1 MATPLVRWGVHPNS
15 ITLAAIPLSAAAAL
29 CTTNNWNR
37 LALALA
43 LAAAFMDFLDGEVAR
58 IRSMAS
64 AYGNYLEAVVDRV
77 VDGLLLMGFLHS
89 HTLAAGLALMMGNLV
104 SYSKARLG
112 LVMHVDNSDWPGWG
126 DRSDRIVV
134 LLLAVAFGPTSAFTT
149 FFLWLLVAMSVTGC
163 VQRVRHARERIERAG
178 L

>member
-15 ITLAAIPLSAAAAL
+15 VTLAAIPLSAAAAF
-29 CTTNNWNR
+29 CTSHNWNR
-37 LALALA
+37 WALALA

-58 IRSMAS
+58 LRSLTS
-64 AYGNYLEAVVDRV
+64 GFGNYLEAVVDRV
-77 VDGLLLMGFLHS
+77 VDGLLLMGFLHT
-89 HTLAAGLALMMGNLV
+89 HTVAAGLALILGNLV

-112 LVMHVDNSDWPGWG
+112 LVMSVDNSDWPGWG

-134 LLLAVAFGPTSAFTT
+134 LLLAVAVGPQSHWTT
-149 FFLWLLVAMSVTGC
+149 LFLWVLVLMSVTGC
-163 VQRVRHARERIERAG
+163 VQRVQHARERIERAG